1 MLCSK
6 FALLFKAVSANVGF
20 YQSLGILSTVCQ
32 TPLSNLG
39 LIINVVF
46 IDVDPSFNWYFLTEW
61 LTFHKQDWLF
71 CSRCF
76 LPVPA
81 TAALEIFARPPNG
94 FWIKKGAKVGR
105 LTQCGIFRAGKVRCK
120 RNPHTA
126 RRAARYRKIRKWQ
139 WFSARGYIMHHLV
152 MSPKTCVNTWQ
163 HMSTYPKYS
172 KIVQVSPVH
181 RTSSYC
187 ASTIWST
194 RWPEMMKTS
203 AYLLD
208 PGPRRGCC
216 SVTLP
221 WPRSAQTEQKS
232 VDSVDVRTFQRDI
245 VRQKTSNY
253 SLDILPV
260 LATFFGCPFDLADLV
275 VTNFTWQVIEA
286 HQAGQ
291 SQFCRNI
298 TGLGG

>member
-105 LTQCGIFRAGKVRCK
+105 LTQCAIFRSGKVRCK

-181 RTSSYC
+181 RTVPLPSGQQGERKWWNPQPIS
-187 ASTIWST
+187 WS
-194 RWPEMMKTS
+194 
-203 AYLLD
+203 
-208 PGPRRGCC
+208 
-216 SVTLP
+216 
-221 WPRSAQTEQKS
+221 
-232 VDSVDVRTFQRDI
+232 RT
-245 VRQKTSNY
+245 
-253 SLDILPV
+253 
-260 LATFFGCPFDLADLV
+260 
-275 VTNFTWQVIEA
+275 
-286 HQAGQ
+286 
-291 SQFCRNI
+291 
-298 TGLGG
+298 